1 MTPKDDAT
9 GTTAMERRTRL
20 ISAEALRDLMDRML
34 RAAGCD
40 TDAAAIAADVFL
52 EADLRGVGL
61 QGLDHLPT
69 MIRSLRAG
77 KTLGRGKPRIV
88 KKGPAFALVDGGA
101 GPGQVAAVLAADLA
115 AAKARDAG
123 TAAVGVINSGDI
135 FMLAYYTERIARAG
149 LIGFAFSDAPPLVH
163 AHGGIDRVLG
173 TNPMSIAMPTDGV
186 HPLVLDFATSAWG
199 RSRVRQA
206 AYYDEALPDGIGV
219 DEGGRPARRAVELLD
234 GAISPMAG
242 HKGFGLSLCVALL
255 SGPLVG
261 ARVGK
266 ALLGSLSA
274 ESGRPAGKGHL
285 FLAIDPACFGDP
297 AAFRRAASDYIEEIK
312 QSRKAP
318 GVTAI
323 QMPGER
329 AFAARER
336 SLRDGVPIYEV
347 VWNNTAK
354 LAAELGVEMPA

>member
-1 MTPKDDAT
+1 MPNNEAAT
-9 GTTAMERRTRL
+9 SKSKERRTRL
-20 ISAEALRDLMDRML
+20 VSADTLRDLMERML

-40 TDAAAIAADVFL
+40 ADAAAIAADVFL
-52 EADLRGVGL
+52 EADLRGIGL

-69 MIRSLRAG
+69 MIRSLRSG
-77 KTLGRGKPRIV
+77 KTIGGGKPRII
-88 KKGPAFALVDGGA
+88 KDGAAFALVDGDA

-115 AAKARDAG
+115 AAKAHDAG
-123 TAAVGVINSGDI
+123 TAAVGVINSSDI
-135 FMLAYYTERIARAG
+135 FMLAYYSERIARAG

-173 TNPMSIAMPTDGV
+173 TNPMSIAVPVDGPR
-186 HPLVLDFATSAWG
+186 PLVLDFATSAWG

-219 DEGGRPARRAVELLD
+219 DEEGRPAGRAVELLD

-266 ALLGSLSA
+266 ALMGSLTG
-274 ESGRPAGKGHL
+274 EPGGPVGKGHL
-285 FLAIDPACFGDP
+285 FLAINPACFGDP
-297 AAFRRAASDYIEEIK
+297 AAFRRSASEYIDEIK

-318 GVTAI
+318 GVTDI
-323 QMPGER
+323 RIPGER
-329 AFAARER
+329 AFATREA
-336 SLRDGVPIYEV
+336 SLRDGVSIYEV

-354 LAAELGVEMPA
+354 LAAELGVAMPA